1 MTKLSVDRL
10 ERILGRVLGIG
21 TAASTVCLAAGLVM
35 TFAAGRNSAAAALLS
50 AGIVVLLATPV
61 VRVAVSSAG
70 YARQR
75 DWLFVGLTLVVLAE
89 LLSSIIA
96 ALAHELTG

>member
-1 MTKLSVDRL
+1 MTRMSADRL

-21 TAASTVCLAAGLVM
+21 VAASTVFLAVGLVM
-35 TFAAGRNSAAAALLS
+35 TFTAGHNDVARVLLS

-70 YARQR
+70 YARQH
-75 DWLFVGLTLVVLAE
+75 DWLFVGLTLVVLTE

-96 ALAHELTG
+96 ALAG

>member
-1 MTKLSVDRL
+1 MTKLSADRL

-21 TAASTVCLAAGLVM
+21 VAASTVCLAVGLVM
-35 TFAAGRNSAAAALLS
+35 TFAAGNTAVARTLLS

-61 VRVAVSSAG
+61 IRVAVSSAG

-96 ALAHELTG
+96 ALTS

>member
-1 MTKLSVDRL
+1 MTGLSADRL

-21 TAASTVCLAAGLVM
+21 VAASTVCLAVGLLL
-35 TFAAGRNSAAAALLS
+35 TFATGNTGVARGLLS
-50 AGIVVLLATPV
+50 AGILVLIATPV

-75 DWLFVGLTLVVLAE
+75 DWLFVGLTLVVLGE

-96 ALAHELTG
+96 ALAP

>member
-1 MTKLSVDRL
+1 MTRVSADRL
-10 ERILGRVLGIG
+10 ERILGRVLAIG
-21 TAASTVCLAAGLVM
+21 AAVSTVCLAAGLVM
-35 TFAAGRNSAAAALLS
+35 TFAAGHNGAAGALLS

-61 VRVAVSSAG
+61 IRVAVSSAG

-96 ALAHELTG
+96 ALST

>member
-1 MTKLSVDRL
+1 MTKLSIDRL

-21 TAASTVCLAAGLVM
+21 VAASTVLLAVGLVM
-35 TFAAGRNSAAAALLS
+35 TFAAGHNDVARALLS
-50 AGIVVLLATPV
+50 SGIVVLLATPV
-61 VRVAVSSAG
+61 IRVAVSSAG

-75 DWLFVGLTLVVLAE
+75 DWLFVGLTLVVLTE

-96 ALAHELTG
+96 ALAH

>member
-1 MTKLSVDRL
+1 VTTLSADRL

-21 TAASTVCLAAGLVM
+21 VGASTVCLAVGLIL
-35 TFAAGRNSAAAALLS
+35 TFATGDTGAARTLLS
-50 AGIVVLLATPV
+50 VGIVVLIATPV

-75 DWLFVGLTLVVLAE
+75 DWLFVGLTLIVLAE
-89 LLSSIIA
+89 LLSSVLA
-96 ALAHELTG
+96 AVLGAG

>member
-1 MTKLSVDRL
+1 VRKLSVGRL
-10 ERILGRVLGIG
+10 EQILGHVLRIG
-21 TAASTVCLAAGLVM
+21 VTASTVCLAAGLLL
-35 TFAAGRNSAAAALLS
+35 TFAVGNTHLASVLLS

-61 VRVAVSSAG
+61 MRVAVSSAG

-89 LLSSIIA
+89 LVTSIIA
-96 ALAHELTG
+96 ALRS

>member
-1 MTKLSVDRL
+1 MTKMSADRL

-21 TAASTVCLAAGLVM
+21 VGASTVFLAAGLVM
-35 TFAAGRNSAAAALLS
+35 TFAAGHNDVAGALLS

-61 VRVAVSSAG
+61 IRVAVSSAG

-96 ALAHELTG
+96 ALAA